1 MEHITVDLRK
11 TIRVWCRLDNEWGW
25 CEHLKT
31 VYDKPQIKNHII
43 YEQEKVDIMRHEL
56 MQACGFE
63 DYNEFVSFIGKQ
75 GFATWDNELNRWII
89 Q

>member
-11 TIRVWCRLDNEWGW
+11 TIRVWCRLDYEWSW

-31 VYDKPQIKNHII
+31 VYQNPQIKNHII

-63 DYNEFVSFIGKQ
+63 DYNEFVDFIEKQ
-75 GFATWDNELNRWII
+75 NFARWDKEYNCWVLK
-89 Q
+89 